1 MCGITGYVGSKNAV
15 PILLEGLLKL
25 EYRGYDSAGIALL
38 KNGILRVCKKKG
50 RVGTLAEEVRK
61 MNFSANTG
69 ISHTRWATQ
78 IGRAWCRERV

>member
-38 KNGILRVCKKKG
+38 KNGICAYAKKRG
-50 RVGTLAEEVRK
+50 A
-61 MNFSANTG
+61 SAH
-69 ISHTRWATQ
+69 SQKKSAR
-78 IGRAWCRERV
+78 

>member
-69 ISHTRWATQ
+69 ISHTRWAPM
-78 IGRAWCRERV
+78 AA